1 MVKGYT
7 FFNKSTGLEVREY
20 AREAKN
26 LEEGKVRL
34 RFFTMDSSKK
44 RLMFILD
51 PDECYVLADRM
62 KALLEDGEKFSLYH
76 AFKMQNGEEIT
87 TKLSCEVWERAGKKG
102 YSLVITRG
110 DDRISVSFDEGRF
123 LFAAELLKD
132 LSLKTS
138 WFKVKEQ
145 EINYEEVAYEEE
157 EEKDIPTKA
166 EGNKKKDFEEV
177 SQKDF
182 KAKEEEREEEE
193 NPFETERMEGEIQ
206 AIARSGKAFLIKD
219 SWVNLKDETSIK
231 GKIERG
237 KKVVVI
243 VSKSDGRYY
252 AEKVEV
258 K

>member
-1 MVKGYT
+1 MVRGYT

-34 RFFTMDSSKK
+34 RFFTMDGSKK
-44 RLMFILD
+44 RLIFILD
-51 PDECYVLADRM
+51 PDEAYVLADRM
-62 KALLEDGEKFSLYH
+62 KALVETGERFSLYH
-76 AFKMQNGEEIT
+76 AFRLQSGEEIT
-87 TKLSCEVWERAGKKG
+87 TRLTCESWERAGKKG

-123 LFAAELLKD
+123 LFAADLLKD
-132 LSLKTS
+132 LSLKAS
-138 WFKVKEQ
+138 WFKVKES

-157 EEKDIPTKA
+157 EERGD
-166 EGNKKKDFEEV
+166 KKREFKETF
-177 SQKDF
+177 QKDVE
-182 KAKEEEREEEE
+182 AEEEE
-193 NPFETERMEGEIQ
+193 GEEDPFETERLEGEIQ
-206 AIARSGKAFLIKD
+206 AVARSGKAFLVKD
-219 SWVNLKDETSIK
+219 SWVNLKDETFIK
-231 GKIERG
+231 GKIEKG